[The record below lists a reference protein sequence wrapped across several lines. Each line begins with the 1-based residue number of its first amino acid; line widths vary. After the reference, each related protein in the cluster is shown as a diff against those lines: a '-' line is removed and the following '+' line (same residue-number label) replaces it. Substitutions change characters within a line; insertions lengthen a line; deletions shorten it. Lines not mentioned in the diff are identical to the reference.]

1 MRMRIVLVCL
11 AIVAFA
17 DAASAQ
23 DLRTE
28 IDAALA
34 VPPGDAR
41 LERYPTDEHLVG
53 GAAADDCCPDVKDY
67 CAPEDPCK
75 PWNVELILGF
85 SLAQGNSDLL
95 NFTFDGRADYE
106 KGPWAI
112 GNLVQFVYGE
122 NAGVRSA
129 ENWRTKHRVDRKFS
143 DTSKTYAFG
152 QLLFNRDELSGL
164 EYRFTPTVG
173 IGRTL
178 MQGNRG
184 FLKGEIGG
192 GAVHEKRLG
201 MGATTAPSAYLGLD
215 MERNWRDGKKIV
227 VDYDFVANLDDVGL
241 SFWTL
246 DTKFFVPVCAW
257 MDLTVG
263 VRLDYVFE
271 PPGGAESLDVLTVV
285 GLNVRLSDI

>member
-1 MRMRIVLVCL
+1 MRTLLLAL
-11 AIVAFA
+11 AIVAA
-17 DAASAQ
+17 TEPAHAA
-23 DLRTE
+23 DLRSE
-28 IDAALA
+28 IDAALTD
-34 VPPGDAR
+34 GAR
-41 LERYPTDEHLVG
+41 LERLGRMPGGLVPIG
-53 GAAADDCCPDVKDY
+53 GASDPCCPPVKDY

-75 PWNVELILGF
+75 PWDVELILGF

-95 NFTFDGRADYE
+95 NFTFDGRADY
-106 KGPWAI
+106 KQDLWRV

-122 NAGVRSA
+122 TSGVRSA
-129 ENWRTKHRVDRKFS
+129 ENWRTKHRVDRTFAGS
-143 DTSKTYAFG
+143 GKTYAFA

-164 EYRFTPTVG
+164 EYRLTPTVG

-178 MQGNRG
+178 LQGKRG
-184 FLKGEIGG
+184 FLQGEIGG
-192 GAVHEKRLG
+192 GAVREKRLG
-201 MGATTAPSAYLGLD
+201 LAATTAPSAYLGLD
-215 MERNWRDGKKIV
+215 LERNWRDGKKIV
-227 VDYDFVANLDDVGL
+227 LDYDFVANLDQIDL

-246 DTKFFVPVCAW
+246 DMKFFVPVCSW